1 MSREG
6 APEKRKAKA
15 QPAAGT
21 PIWVWLIYA
30 LGIFGVAVVAF
41 SILFTAGALL
51 LTNDV
56 PVSARFSTGAVILWG
71 AVIVVA
77 GVTWL
82 VRRRQRR

>member
-15 QPAAGT
+15 PPAAGT

-30 LGIFGVAVVAF
+30 FGILAVAVVAF

-51 LTNDV
+51 LANDV

-71 AVIVVA
+71 AVIAVA
-77 GVTWL
+77 VVTWL